1 MKFCYCD
8 ETGTGEEPIA
18 VLLGVVVDA
27 QRMHV
32 TKEHWQG
39 LLDALSEIVGRQ
51 LKELHTRDF
60 YSGSGAWRNMDGPA
74 RARVIDAV
82 FQWLADRKHHV
93 VYSAVLKQ
101 QYFEQLQGGTIPRE
115 VNTLWRFLGF
125 HVILAMQK
133 AYQTEKKKKGNT
145 LFVFDNEER
154 ERARFT
160 DLILSPPD
168 WSETYYNKKQRDPP
182 LNQIVDVPYFGDSC
196 EVALIQVADFLAF
209 FLRRYAEIK
218 EELVPPR
225 YQNEEGRVD
234 GWATELSRRSIG
246 RSVMYPAR
254 SRCACADMFFQLAPE
269 SIRSL

>member
-39 LLDALSEIVGRQ
+39 LLGGLSKIVGRQ
-51 LKELHTRDF
+51 LRELHTRDF
-60 YSGSGAWRNMDGPA
+60 YSGSGVWRNMDGPT
-74 RARVIDAV
+74 RAEVINAV
-82 FQWLADRKHHV
+82 FEWLHDRKHHV
-93 VYSAVLKQ
+93 VYSAVMKQ
-101 QYFEQLQGGTIPRE
+101 QYYEQLAAGKIPTE
-115 VNTLWRFLGF
+115 INTLWRFLGF

-133 AYQTEKKKKGNT
+133 RYQNEAKNKGNT
-145 LFVFDNEER
+145 VFVFDNEER
-154 ERARFT
+154 EQKRFA
-160 DLILSPPD
+160 DLILSPPT
-168 WSETYYNKKQRDPP
+168 WSEVYYGKKPRDAP

-218 EELVPPR
+218 EGLVPPR
-225 YQNEEGRVD
+225 YPDEASRID
-234 GWATELSRRSIG
+234 GWASVLSERCIDRAAIYPRRS
-246 RSVMYPAR
+246 RNE
-254 SRCACADMFFQLAPE
+254 CADMFFQLAPE
-269 SIRSL
+269 SIRTL